1 MGVQVPLCPPTTE
14 PATSNY
20 SSQECPK
27 AVGPE
32 STGHYGIPALPILP
46 SHTHKLHQVEKETPV
61 EVNIQTLSD
70 VQQEVEIQVTDDEL
84 RPHFDLAYERFRP
97 KVELKG
103 FRKGKVPLAMIKKL
117 YGEAIEQDALDN
129 VATEFYR
136 QAMQERNIRPI
147 GQPSMVDMDFK
158 RGEHFRFRIQYEVRP
173 DVHLKTYKGI
183 AVEKP
188 VHHVTD
194 EELEREINH
203 LRRMNSTLSP
213 VNKAEDNDHVVT
225 ADVQELDD
233 TGSPLIGKKTQGA
246 KFYLTDETL
255 AVEIRDALLG
265 ATVGEDVRVHFESRH
280 DDHVHKIHLAI
291 GVTAIERINLPPFDD
306 AFVSKI
312 SNEKITSADT
322 FRENMRA
329 DLVRYWEEQS
339 EKKVAEGIVSEIV
352 RQHEFTVPESLVNGL
367 LDSYVDDI
375 RNKSKD
381 RKLPPTFDETNFR
394 EENRALAVW
403 QAKWMLLKGKIAEE
417 EQITVS
423 EDELKTLAETEAKRV
438 GIPAER
444 MLEYYRQSDVMSD
457 RLLSDKLMSFL
468 KQHAIITEKVVDAPD
483 TR

>member
-1 MGVQVPLCPPTTE
+1 
-14 PATSNY
+14 
-20 SSQECPK
+20 
-27 AVGPE
+27 
-32 STGHYGIPALPILP
+32 
-46 SHTHKLHQVEKETPV
+46 V

-70 VQQEVEIQVTDDEL
+70 VQQEAEIQVTDEEL

-117 YGEAIEQDALDN
+117 YGEAIEQEALDN

-136 QAMQERNIRPI
+136 QVMQERNIRPI

-158 RGEHFRFRIQYEVRP
+158 RGEHFRFKIQYEVRP
-173 DVHLKTYKGI
+173 DIQLKNYKGI

-188 VHHVTD
+188 VHHVSD
-194 EELEREINH
+194 DELEREIDH
-203 LRRMNSTLSP
+203 LRRLNSTLSP
-213 VNKAEDNDHVVT
+213 AEKAADNDHVVT

-233 TGSPLIGKKTQGA
+233 SGSPLIGKKTQGA

-255 AVEIRDALLG
+255 AVEIKDALLG
-265 ATVGEDVRVHFESRH
+265 ATVDEDVRVHFESRH

-291 GVTAIERINLPPFDD
+291 AVKGIEKVTLPEFDD

-312 SNEKITSADT
+312 SSGKVTSVDT

-329 DLVRYWEEQS
+329 DLMRFWEEQS

-352 RQHEFTVPESLVNGL
+352 RQHEFTVPDSLVHGL
-367 LDSYVDDI
+367 LDSYVEDVQ
-375 RNKSKD
+375 NKSRD
-381 RKLPPTFDETNFR
+381 RKLPSSFDENKFR

-423 EDELKTLAETEAKRV
+423 EEELRTSAETEAKRV

-457 RLLSDKLMSFL
+457 RILSDKLMTFL
-468 KQHAIITEKVVDAPD
+468 KEHAIITEKVVDAPD